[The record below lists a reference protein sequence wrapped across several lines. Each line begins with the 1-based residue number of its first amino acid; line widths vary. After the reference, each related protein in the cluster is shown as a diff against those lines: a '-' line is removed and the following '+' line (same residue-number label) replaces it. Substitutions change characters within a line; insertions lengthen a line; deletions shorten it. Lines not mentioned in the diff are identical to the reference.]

1 MKVLKKSNIAKRN
14 QKEHTQA
21 ERYILENMKSPFVVQ
36 LHYAFQTI
44 DKLFL
49 VLDFLQGG
57 MILIFN
63 FGFFSFKIPFS
74 RRNVLPLEKVS
85 SF

>member
-1 MKVLKKSNIAKRN
+1 MPYAMKVLKKSNIAHRN

-21 ERYILENMKSPFVVQ
+21 ERYILENMKSPFIVQ

-49 VLDFLQGG
+49 VLDFMQGG
-57 MILIFN
+57 LMA
-63 FGFFSFKIPFS
+63 
-74 RRNVLPLEKVS
+74 
-85 SF
+85 